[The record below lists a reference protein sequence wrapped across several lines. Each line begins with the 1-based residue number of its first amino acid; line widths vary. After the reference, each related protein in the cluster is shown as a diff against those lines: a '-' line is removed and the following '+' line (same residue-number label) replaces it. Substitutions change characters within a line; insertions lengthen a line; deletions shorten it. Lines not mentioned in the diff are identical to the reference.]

1 MLAIRM
7 QRVGRKGNPQYRLIA
22 QESGRAPTSGR
33 VVSQLGRYNPHSKE
47 VSLDVPEIEK
57 YLQNGA
63 QPSDRV
69 VKLLRSEGVKLP
81 SWVTPEKKDDSR
93 ATKHPEKL
101 RKNQPKEES
110 TPEEEAS
117 KAPEAST
124 AEASV
129 EEQPAEETATS

>member
-1 MLAIRM
+1 M

-33 VVSQLGRYNPHSKE
+33 VVSQLGRYNPHTKE

-63 QPSDRV
+63 QPSNRV
-69 VKLLRSEGVKLP
+69 IKLLRSEGVKLP
-81 SWVTPEKKDDSR
+81 SWVAPEKKDDSR

-101 RKNQPKEES
+101 RKNQPKEEPKPEES
-110 TPEEEAS
+110 SETPEEAL
-117 KAPEAST
+117 
-124 AEASV
+124 AENSH
-129 EEQPAEETATS
+129 EEQSTEDTTAS